1 MQKDFRVTT
10 YRLSTLE
17 LPKHWIFSKTMF
29 EFVSKES
36 NVQQVV
42 VKHVEPT
49 VMKALLTFMCTGDVP
64 DLTDMSD
71 NMHDLLD
78 FSKGVLTACQKYNLQ
93 KSIPFSFSE
102 ELLKNWVF
110 N

>member
-1 MQKDFRVTT
+1 MRDFRLTT
-10 YRLSTLE
+10 GCQPLSSRRAG
-17 LPKHWIFSKTMF
+17 FSPVFKTMF
-29 EFVSKES
+29 KFVSKES

-42 VKHVEPT
+42 IKHVEPT